1 MDDHPHTCLS
11 RAIWLM
17 CDINL
22 KLRIYVFLCLSSFA
36 RRLLNMGVIQSLCR
50 LAEIVCWLGEY
61 IGVLLFLC
69 DRREDNAFLFPFF
82 YYHYLF
88 EGGIFSDVIFSTRIV
103 LTTILERK
111 RADMASDVHHASI
124 YVYIMAQRKQESSAR
139 FSLVR
144 LHMTASWVSRRGI
157 RRRAVGFIRLTS
169 SV

>member
-1 MDDHPHTCLS
+1 MFCYFFVIDVKTMH
-11 RAIWLM
+11 
-17 CDINL
+17 
-22 KLRIYVFLCLSSFA
+22 FSF
-36 RRLLNMGVIQSLCR
+36 RSFI
-50 LAEIVCWLGEY
+50 I
-61 IGVLLFLC
+61 IT
-69 DRREDNAFLFPFF
+69 
-82 YYHYLF
+82 
-88 EGGIFSDVIFSTRIV
+88 FSKVGYFTDVIFSTRIV
-103 LTTILERK
+103 PTTILERK

>member
-1 MDDHPHTCLS
+1 MFCYFFVIDVKTMH
-11 RAIWLM
+11 
-17 CDINL
+17 
-22 KLRIYVFLCLSSFA
+22 FSF
-36 RRLLNMGVIQSLCR
+36 RSFI
-50 LAEIVCWLGEY
+50 I
-61 IGVLLFLC
+61 IT
-69 DRREDNAFLFPFF
+69 
-82 YYHYLF
+82 
-88 EGGIFSDVIFSTRIV
+88 FSKVGYFTDVIFSTRIV

-169 SV
+169 SVKRVSGREAYIRRLSRRLARSRLCSYMS